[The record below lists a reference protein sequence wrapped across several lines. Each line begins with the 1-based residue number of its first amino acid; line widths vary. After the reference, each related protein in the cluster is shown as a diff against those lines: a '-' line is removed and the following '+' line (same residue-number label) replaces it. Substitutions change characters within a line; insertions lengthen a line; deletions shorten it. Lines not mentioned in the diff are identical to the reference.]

1 MILIRSS
8 YPESLKLNIKDYKSF
23 FKRLFVEGVY
33 LYVMIGLG
41 RFLSVMRIGDLIE
54 FGGASERFVNIIT

>member
-1 MILIRSS
+1 MIF
-8 YPESLKLNIKDYKSF
+8 YHPESLKLNIKDYKSF

-41 RFLSVMRIGDLIE
+41 RFLSVMLIGDLIE
-54 FGGASERFVNIIT
+54 LGGACERFVNIIT

>member
-1 MILIRSS
+1 MIF
-8 YPESLKLNIKDYKSF
+8 YHPESLKLNIKDYKSF

-41 RFLSVMRIGDLIE
+41 RFLSVMLIGDLI
-54 FGGASERFVNIIT
+54 GRLVALVSDSSIS